1 MNIQMKTNTP
11 TQTKPVRAINW
22 NRIDDDKDLEVWNRL
37 TGNFWLP
44 EKVPLSNDIPS
55 WAALKPEE
63 QQLTIR
69 VFTGLTLLD
78 TIQTSIGAPTLM
90 EDSITP
96 HEEAVYSNISFMEAV
111 HARSYSSIFSTLCST
126 SDVDD
131 AYRWSEENEFL
142 QKKSA
147 LILEHYRNPDPL
159 KRKIASVFL
168 ESFLFYSGFYLP
180 MFWSSRARLT
190 NTADMIRL
198 IIRDEAVHGYY
209 IGYKFQRGLEP
220 LSEEQRQEIKD
231 FAFDLLLELYD
242 NEAKYTEA
250 LYDGV
255 GLTED
260 VKKFLHYN
268 ANKAL
273 MNLGYEALFPPEA
286 CKVNPAILSALSPNA
301 DENHDFF
308 SGSGSSYVIGKAV
321 ATEDEDWDF

>member
-111 HARSYSSIFSTLCST
+111 HARSYSSIFSTMCST
-126 SDVDD
+126 SDVDE

-159 KRKIASVFL
+159 KRKIACVFL
-168 ESFLFYSGFYLP
+168 ERFLFYSGFYLP

-209 IGYKFQRGLEP
+209 IGYKFQCGLEP
-220 LSEEQRQEIKD
+220 LSEERQQEVKD